1 MKGGIPFLV
10 FVLILFVW
18 SARRMV
24 RAGREAHDNKMF
36 AGAAAG
42 LAGAIVA
49 FAALG
54 ALLNPFASVDGL
66 IIFGTLLG
74 AAAIA
79 GQFVLPRNS
88 KTPAADRSSRL
99 VRPI

>member
-1 MKGGIPFLV
+1 
-10 FVLILFVW
+10 
-18 SARRMV
+18 MV

-42 LAGAIVA
+42 LAGGIVA
-49 FAALG
+49 FAATGL
-54 ALLNPFASVDGL
+54 LLNPFASDSDLAV
-66 IIFGTLLG
+66 FGTLLG

-88 KTPAADRSSRL
+88 KTLLRTEAPALCAQFE
-99 VRPI
+99 